1 MFGKEVENLSRR
13 IAAYCS
19 SADID
24 MAIPLAFTQAL
35 WILGINAKGKVVP
48 FSLEQKIAC
57 E

>member
-35 WILGINAKGKVVP
+35 WILGTNAKGKVVP